1 MSDLW
6 LKVLQ
11 MSLSASG
18 MVLAVAVVRR
28 VVDRAPKWM
37 WVLLWGLVGVRLM
50 CPISLKSVWS
60 MAPRTDL
67 VLEPLIL
74 SAASQ
79 AADGATVTGQGRAS
93 TIANATPVS
102 SWSWTTL
109 LAVIWLL
116 GVVGM
121 CVYACISQGRLRQ
134 KIKTAIP
141 LEKNLYESENLDYP
155 FVLGVMRPR
164 IYLPTHLSRQERSS
178 VMAHERAHIRRG
190 DHWWKPLGFFV
201 LAVHWFNPVVWLGYV
216 LFCRDLELACDE
228 SVIRSM
234 GRQERADYSQ
244 ALLTYSAGSK
254 GRVVTPLA
262 FGEVG
267 VQRRIR
273 EILLYQ
279 RPTVWGIGAVVC
291 LGVVV
296 SVCFL
301 TDPVDAAQKA
311 PVVEVVTPEEDI
323 PQQSDEG
330 ENWLDW
336 YTQTVPENTGSLEE
350 DKTGDA
356 KLDLFN
362 QMLNTMEF
370 YNRLDLTMETSMLSQ
385 ATTTVEYHI
394 DLDAGTSYQATWE
407 NGELYTEMY
416 SQNHSKVTINRK
428 QRVYEVEHSGYY
440 SREDAYYIP
449 LAQRIAVEEDGMP
462 CYRYRR
468 DATNCSLSAYCV
480 DPQELAYSYLADMEK
495 WDIVD
500 DGMEY
505 LGRTCVKIQGTTSDY
520 IAEKHSADHFT
531 MLVDKETG
539 ILLDFQATLDGRVT
553 RYMSVTELELE
564 GSSPIKTFDLED
576 YSGFSPRYQ

>member
-37 WVLLWGLVGVRLM
+37 WVLLWGLVGVRLV

-79 AADGATVTGQGRAS
+79 ASDGATVTGQSGAS
-93 TIANATPVS
+93 AIANDTPLPG
-102 SWSWTTL
+102 WNWTAL

-116 GVVGM
+116 GVVGI
-121 CVYACISQGRLRQ
+121 CVYACISRGRLRR

-141 LEKNLYESENLDYP
+141 VEKHLYESENLDYP
-155 FVLGVMRPR
+155 FVLGMIRPR
-164 IYLPTHLSRQERSS
+164 IYLPAHLSQQERAS
-178 VMAHERAHIRRG
+178 VVAHERAHIRRG
-190 DHWWKPLGFFV
+190 DHWWKPLGFLV

-234 GRQERADYSQ
+234 DREERADYSQ

-254 GRVVTPLA
+254 TRVVTPLA

-273 EILLYQ
+273 EILLHQ
-279 RPTVWGIGAVVC
+279 RPTVWGVGAAVC

-296 SVCFL
+296 AVCFF
-301 TDPVDAAQKA
+301 TDPVDAAQKT
-311 PVVEVVTPEEDI
+311 PVVEVVTPEENA
-323 PQQSDEG
+323 PQKPDEG
-330 ENWLDW
+330 EDWLDW
-336 YTQTVPENTGSLEE
+336 YAQTAPGNTGSLEE

-356 KLDLFN
+356 KVDLFN

-370 YNRLDLTMETSMLSQ
+370 YNRLDLTMETSILSQ
-385 ATTTVEYHI
+385 TTTTVEYHI
-394 DLDAGTSYQATWE
+394 DIDAGTSYQATWE

-416 SQNHSKVTINRK
+416 SQNHSKTTINLK
-428 QRVYEVEHSGYY
+428 QRVYDVEYGGYY

-449 LAQRIAVEEDGMP
+449 LAQRITEGEDGTP

-495 WDIVD
+495 WNIVD
-500 DGMEY
+500 DGAEY

-520 IAEKHSADHFT
+520 IAEKHSADQFT

-553 RYMSVTELELE
+553 RYMTVTELELD
-564 GSSPIKTFDLED
+564 GTSPIKTLDLED